1 MDLKD
6 SNSNLVINDY
16 GNKKPDLENKTE
28 NAKIDF
34 PSHRQLQ
41 NSISLKNAKPTSKF
55 DDILKKKQKID
66 HAKIKRLKS
75 SNILP
80 KNKKIK
86 FDSKN
91 LNENLETLYTDRLK
105 TINIKESKEFKEFH
119 TLSHKNITEGRN
131 SQSNLKW
138 NSETTD
144 KENEKAND
152 INKNNL
158 NNISIYSTQFNNEEL
173 KTSRSNKVYYVLNN
187 KKSEKKRLDL
197 LRASYNFNKFNND
210 RALIKMITKIKNK
223 EEENERKIDYEH
235 KHDLFS
241 YLKRIPTKVAFGK
254 GTSTIEI
261 PEINNNF
268 NFNKIRKRQ
277 KTKKKNINERLKDLF
292 SHGYNLKTD
301 GNIIKSHKNFS
312 EDKKSIFITNS
323 HMNKNPKDRFG
334 NEIYPVL
341 TKHKILK
348 NILPK
353 EVDYNTKTSIQD
365 IINSEIHPL
374 LRFQKKIMSQSS
386 NLISQELNVLFSKY
400 ICLSDMSSDKKEIY
414 KRNDVLIEL
423 SKDEKFIKLMKGLIG
438 KDKEIEQKL
447 KDKINQVEKKKK
459 EERRRYLLK
468 RFKGI
473 IEMACEKIK
482 RYKIDVQI
490 FFSLMEIDRTTE
502 AYKKEFR
509 NQGQYLFRVI
519 KANDI
524 NEIINVINKNV
535 DLVSYKDDFDQIP
548 MHICA
553 KRNIYEVI
561 AFLLSRLSPIDAQ
574 DESGRT
580 PLMIAAKNNYL
591 EFITILLFENANPK
605 IKDKNNLKAS
615 DMTTDP
621 KIHLIL
627 KRAEALYNFHLFLEG
642 KNLQKYIFNGLDFLY
657 KKELEINYDKWINK
671 GLKVLKDASQTFL

>member
-16 GNKKPDLENKTE
+16 NKRIESENKKEIDKF
-28 NAKIDF
+28 DF
-34 PSHRQLQ
+34 PSHRHLQ
-41 NSISLKNAKPTSKF
+41 NSISLKNTKIPSNF
-55 DDILKKKQKID
+55 YGIHKKKQKKN
-66 HAKIKRLKS
+66 HETIKRLKS
-75 SNILP
+75 SDILP
-80 KNKKIK
+80 KNKKLK
-86 FDSKN
+86 LDKKN
-91 LNENLETLYTDRLK
+91 LSPNENLETIYTDRIK
-105 TINIKESKEFKEFH
+105 TINNKELKEFH
-119 TLSHKNITEGRN
+119 ALSHKNITEKRN
-131 SQSNLKW
+131 SQSNLKY
-138 NSETTD
+138 NPDITD
-144 KENEKAND
+144 KENEKTID

-158 NNISIYSTQFNNEEL
+158 NSISIYSTQFNNDEL
-173 KTSRSNKVYYVLNN
+173 KASRSNKIYYTLNN
-187 KKSEKKRLDL
+187 KKKEKKRLDL

-210 RALIKMITKIKNK
+210 RALIKMITKFKNK
-223 EEENERKIDYEH
+223 EETDHKINYET
-235 KHDLFS
+235 KHNLFS
-241 YLKRIPTKVAFGK
+241 YLKRIPIKVAFGK
-254 GTSTIEI
+254 GTSTIEVS
-261 PEINNNF
+261 EIDNNF
-268 NFNKIRKRQ
+268 NFNKIRRRQ
-277 KTKKKNINERLKDLF
+277 RTKKKNINERLNNLF

-301 GNIIKSHKNFS
+301 GNIIKSSKNFS
-312 EDKKSIFITNS
+312 EDKKSIFITNF
-323 HMNKNPKDRFG
+323 HVNKNPKDIFG

-353 EVDYNTKTSIQD
+353 EVDYNTKTTIQD
-365 IINSEIHPL
+365 IINNEIHPL
-374 LRFQKKIMSQSS
+374 MRFQKKIMSQSS

-400 ICLSDMSSDKKEIY
+400 ICLSNMNSDKQEIY
-414 KRNDVLIEL
+414 KRKDVLIEL
-423 SKDEKFIKLMKGLIG
+423 TKDDKFIKLMRGLIG
-438 KDKEIEQKL
+438 KDKEIEKKL
-447 KDKINQVEKKKK
+447 KDKINEVEKKKK
-459 EERRRYLLK
+459 AERRRHLLK
-468 RFKGI
+468 RFKHI

-490 FFSLMEIDRTTE
+490 FFSLMEIDRTTD

-548 MHICA
+548 LHICA

-605 IKDKNNLKAS
+605 IKDKNNQRAS
-615 DMTTDP
+615 DMTTNP
-621 KIHLIL
+621 KISLIL
-627 KRAEALYNFHLFLEG
+627 KRAEALYSFHLFLEG

>member
-1 MDLKD
+1 MDLKE
-6 SNSNLVINDY
+6 SNSNLFINNYQNKTIESD
-16 GNKKPDLENKTE
+16 NKKENDM
-28 NAKIDF
+28 IDF
-34 PSHRQLQ
+34 PSHRNLQ
-41 NSISLKNAKPTSKF
+41 SSISLKNAKKPSSF
-55 DDILKKKQKID
+55 YDIHKKKQKIN
-66 HAKIKRLKS
+66 HVKIKRLKS
-75 SNILP
+75 SDILT
-80 KNKKIK
+80 KNKKLK
-86 FDSKN
+86 LDTKN
-91 LNENLETLYTDRLK
+91 LNPNENLETLYTDRIK
-105 TINIKESKEFKEFH
+105 TIHSKELKEFH
-119 TLSHKNITEGRN
+119 ALSHKNITERRN
-131 SQSNLKW
+131 SQSNLQY
-138 NSETTD
+138 NSDRLNQEI
-144 KENEKAND
+144 EKTID

-158 NNISIYSTQFNNEEL
+158 NSISIYSTQFNNDEF
-173 KTSRSNKVYYVLNN
+173 KTCRSNKIYYVLNN
-187 KKSEKKRLDL
+187 RKKEKQRLEL

-210 RALIKMITKIKNK
+210 RALIKMITKFKNK
-223 EEENERKIDYEH
+223 EEEAEH
-235 KHDLFS
+235 KINYEPKHNLFS

-254 GTSTIEI
+254 GTSTIEV
-261 PEINNNF
+261 PEIDNNF
-268 NFNKIRKRQ
+268 NFNKIRRRQ
-277 KTKKKNINERLKDLF
+277 RTKKKDINKKLNNLF
-292 SHGYNLKTD
+292 SHGYNIKTD

-323 HMNKNPKDRFG
+323 HMSQNPKDRFG

-353 EVDYNTKTSIQD
+353 EVDYNTKTTIQD
-365 IINSEIHPL
+365 IVNSEIHPL
-374 LRFQKKIMSQSS
+374 LRFQKKIMTQSS
-386 NLISQELNVLFSKY
+386 NLISQELNILFSKY
-400 ICLSDMSSDKKEIY
+400 ICLSNMNSDKQEIY
-414 KRNDVLIEL
+414 KRNDILIEL
-423 SKDEKFIKLMKGLIG
+423 TKDEKFIKLMKGLIG

-447 KDKINQVEKKKK
+447 KDKINEVEKKKK
-459 EERRRYLLK
+459 QERSRYLLK
-468 RFKGI
+468 KFKRI

-490 FFSLMEIDRTTE
+490 FFSLMEIDRTTDE
-502 AYKKEFR
+502 YKREFR
-509 NQGQYLFRVI
+509 SQGQYLFRVI

-548 MHICA
+548 LHICA
-553 KRNIYEVI
+553 KRNIYEII

-580 PLMIAAKNNYL
+580 ALMIAAKNNYL

-605 IKDKNNLKAS
+605 IKDNNNLKAS
-615 DMTTDP
+615 DMTTNP
-621 KIHLIL
+621 KIRLIL

>member
-6 SNSNLVINDY
+6 SNSNLVINNY
-16 GNKKPDLENKTE
+16 QTKRIESENNKENDKF
-28 NAKIDF
+28 DF
-34 PSHRQLQ
+34 PSHRHLQ
-41 NSISLKNAKPTSKF
+41 NSISLKNAKPPSSF
-55 DDILKKKQKID
+55 YDIHHKKQKIN
-66 HAKIKRLKS
+66 HEAIKRLKS
-75 SNILP
+75 SDILS
-80 KNKKIK
+80 KNKKLK
-86 FDSKN
+86 LDTKN
-91 LNENLETLYTDRLK
+91 FNPNENLATLYTDRIK
-105 TINIKESKEFKEFH
+105 TINNKELKDFH
-119 TLSHKNITEGRN
+119 ALSHKNITERRN
-131 SQSNLKW
+131 SQSNLKY
-138 NSETTD
+138 NSDTND
-144 KENEKAND
+144 KENEKTID

-158 NNISIYSTQFNNEEL
+158 NNISIYSTQFNNDEL
-173 KTSRSNKVYYVLNN
+173 KTSRSNKIYYVLNN
-187 KKSEKKRLDL
+187 KKNEKKRLDL

-210 RALIKMITKIKNK
+210 RALIKMITKFKNK
-223 EEENERKIDYEH
+223 EETDHKINYEP
-235 KHDLFS
+235 KHNLFS

-254 GTSTIEI
+254 GTSTIEV
-261 PEINNNF
+261 PEIDNNF
-268 NFNKIRKRQ
+268 NFNKIRRKQRS
-277 KTKKKNINERLKDLF
+277 KKNNINKRLNNLF

-301 GNIIKSHKNFS
+301 GNFISSHKNFS

-323 HMNKNPKDRFG
+323 HVNKNPKDIFG

-353 EVDYNTKTSIQD
+353 EVDYNTKTTIQD
-365 IINSEIHPL
+365 IINNEIHPL

-400 ICLSDMSSDKKEIY
+400 ICLSNMNSEKQENY
-414 KRNDVLIEL
+414 KRNDILIEL
-423 SKDEKFIKLMKGLIG
+423 SKDDKFIKLMRGLIG
-438 KDKEIEQKL
+438 KDKEIEKKL
-447 KDKINQVEKKKK
+447 KDKINEVEKKKK
-459 EERRRYLLK
+459 AERRRYLLK
-468 RFKGI
+468 RFKQI
-473 IEMACEKIK
+473 IEMACQKIK

-490 FFSLMEIDRTTE
+490 FFSLMEIDRTTD

-548 MHICA
+548 LHICA
-553 KRNIYEVI
+553 KRNIYEVV

-605 IKDKNNLKAS
+605 IKDKNNQKAS
-615 DMTTDP
+615 DMTTNP
-621 KIHLIL
+621 KISLIL
-627 KRAEALYNFHLFLEG
+627 KRAEVLYSFHLFLEG
-642 KNLQKYIFNGLDFLY
+642 KNFQKYIFNGLDFLY